1 MTLLRG
7 VTTCRHPL
15 WYEYLGAGG
24 GIVGK
29 GGFHDG
35 DTTLCRK
42 YWIVAVSMRL
52 SFSTQQVVLLV
63 GADDVELPVSQH
75 FANHAAGG
83 VLF

>member
-7 VTTCRHPL
+7 VTTCRHPP

-29 GGFHDG
+29 GGSHYG

-42 YWIVAVSMRL
+42 YGIVSVSMRL

-75 FANHAAGG
+75 FAYYAAGG